1 MPRLVYKWI
10 LVPERKT
17 DERTGEPAVAKAPK
31 TPRLNDGSKLTPYER
46 IRDAILEGTFPPG
59 AQLVEVVIAEI
70 CGVSRTPAREALT
83 RLEQD
88 GLVERGPRGLIV
100 RERSPEQILDIYE
113 TRVVLEAMAARMAA
127 DRYTELD
134 KVRIM
139 RFMEACERADNSDP
153 AAMAAANSHFHQSIW
168 EASHNGALID
178 VLNRLRM
185 HLARY
190 PETTLSHPGRW
201 AEVLHEHRAIADAIV
216 ARDPERAAALTEQ
229 HFKRAREIRLE
240 SWASE
245 LH

>member
-1 MPRLVYKWI
+1 MVS
-10 LVPERKT
+10 
-17 DERTGEPAVAKAPK
+17 KAQK
-31 TPRLNDGSKLTPYER
+31 TPRLNGGSKLTPYER
-46 IRDAILEGTFPPG
+46 IRDAILEGTFAPG
-59 AQLVEVVIAEI
+59 AQLVEVAIAEI

-113 TRVVLEAMAARMAA
+113 TRVVLEATAARVAA
-127 DRYTELD
+127 ERYTDLD
-134 KVRIM
+134 KVRFV
-139 RFMEACERADNSDP
+139 RFMEACEETDNSDP
-153 AAMAAANSHFHQSIW
+153 AAMALANYHYHEAVW
-168 EASHNGALID
+168 EASRNGALID
-178 VLNRLRM
+178 LLNRLRM

-190 PETTLSHPGRW
+190 PETTLSYPGRW
-201 AEVLHEHRAIADAIV
+201 AEALTEHRAITDAIV
-216 ARDPERAAALTEQ
+216 GRDAALAAALTEQ

>member
-1 MPRLVYKWI
+1 M
-10 LVPERKT
+10 
-17 DERTGEPAVAKAPK
+17 TGEPVAGK
-31 TPRLNDGSKLTPYER
+31 TQKSPRLNDGSKLTPYER
-46 IRDAILEGTFPPG
+46 IRDAILTGTFPPG
-59 AQLVEVVIAEI
+59 SQLVEVVIAEI

-113 TRVVLEAMAARMAA
+113 TRVVLEATAAKVAA
-127 DRYTELD
+127 ERYTELD
-134 KVRIM
+134 KVRFL
-139 RFMEACERADNSDP
+139 RFMEACERTDSSDP
-153 AAMAAANSHFHQSIW
+153 GAMALANSRYHESVW
-168 EASHNGALID
+168 EASRNGALID
-178 VLNRLRM
+178 LLNRLRM

-190 PETTLSHPGRW
+190 PETTLSYPGRW
-201 AEVLHEHRAIADAIV
+201 DEALHEHRAITDAIV
-216 ARDPERAAALTEQ
+216 ARDARAAAALTEQ

>member
-1 MPRLVYKWI
+1 LGV
-10 LVPERKT
+10 EKT
-17 DERTGEPAVAKAPK
+17 DYKTGEQAVAKDQK
-31 TPRLNDGSKLTPYER
+31 TPRLNGVSKLTPYER

-100 RERSPEQILDIYE
+100 RERSPEEILDIYE
-113 TRVVLEAMAARMAA
+113 TRVVLEATAAKVAA
-127 DRYTELD
+127 DRHTDLD
-134 KVRIM
+134 KVRIT
-139 RFMEACERADNSDP
+139 RFMEACEQVDSADP
-153 AAMAAANSHFHQSIW
+153 TAMAAANSHYHESVW
-168 EASHNGALID
+168 EASRNVALID
-178 VLNRLRM
+178 LLNRLRM

-190 PETTLSHPGRW
+190 PETTLSYPGRW
-201 AEVLHEHRAIADAIV
+201 AEALREHRAITEAII
-216 ARDPERAAALTEQ
+216 ARDPAAAAALTEQ
-229 HFKRAREIRLE
+229 HFERAREIRLE

>member
-1 MPRLVYKWI
+1 MVS
-10 LVPERKT
+10 
-17 DERTGEPAVAKAPK
+17 KAQK
-31 TPRLNDGSKLTPYER
+31 TPRLNGGSKLTPYER
-46 IRDAILEGTFPPG
+46 IRDAILEGTFAPG

-113 TRVVLEAMAARMAA
+113 TRVVLEATAARVAA
-127 DRYTELD
+127 ERYTDLD
-134 KVRIM
+134 KVRFV
-139 RFMEACERADNSDP
+139 RFMEACEEVDNSDA
-153 AAMAAANSHFHQSIW
+153 AAMALANSHYHQAVW
-168 EASHNGALID
+168 EASRNVALID
-178 VLNRLRM
+178 LLNRLRM

-190 PETTLSHPGRW
+190 PETTLSYPGRW
-201 AEVLHEHRAIADAIV
+201 AEALSEHRAITKAIV
-216 ARDPERAAALTEQ
+216 ARDAAAAAALSEQ

>member
-1 MPRLVYKWI
+1 LGV
-10 LVPERKT
+10 EKT
-17 DERTGEPAVAKAPK
+17 DYKTGEQAVAKDQK
-31 TPRLNDGSKLTPYER
+31 TPRLNGVSKLTPYER

-59 AQLVEVVIAEI
+59 AQLVEVMIAEI

-113 TRVVLEAMAARMAA
+113 TRVVLEATAAKVAA
-127 DRYTELD
+127 DRHTDLD
-134 KVRIM
+134 KVRIT
-139 RFMEACERADNSDP
+139 RFMEACEQADSTDP
-153 AAMAAANSHFHQSIW
+153 TAMAAANSHYHQSVW
-168 EASHNGALID
+168 EASRNVALID
-178 VLNRLRM
+178 LLNRLRM

-190 PETTLSHPGRW
+190 PETTLSYPGRW
-201 AEVLHEHRAIADAIV
+201 AEALREHRAITEAII
-216 ARDPERAAALTEQ
+216 ARDPAAAAALTEQ
-229 HFKRAREIRLE
+229 HFERAREIRLE